1 MPSHSQFTIIT
12 NHEQRAKYKEE
23 FNADYNKYLELKART
38 DEVTCEFNKLKDQL
52 AECPKKS
59 EEYKVGIV
67 WLFSV
72 LMWCLPT
79 EIVSFHQKEVY
90 GETE

>member
-1 MPSHSQFTIIT
+1 MPSHSQFTTIT
-12 NHEQRAKYKEE
+12 NHEQRAKYKEV

-59 EEYKVGIV
+59 DEYKVILP
-67 WLFSV
+67 WFNCV
-72 LMWCLPT
+72 LM
-79 EIVSFHQKEVY
+79 
-90 GETE
+90 

>member
-1 MPSHSQFTIIT
+1 V
-12 NHEQRAKYKEE
+12 

-59 EEYKVGIV
+59 EEYKVIV
-67 WLFSV
+67 I
-72 LMWCLPT
+72 P
-79 EIVSFHQKEVY
+79 
-90 GETE
+90 

>member
-1 MPSHSQFTIIT
+1 MSSHSQFTTIT
-12 NHEQRAKYKEE
+12 NHEQRAKYKEV

-59 EEYKVGIV
+59 EEYKVIV
-67 WLFSV
+67 I
-72 LMWCLPT
+72 P
-79 EIVSFHQKEVY
+79 
-90 GETE
+90 